1 MTTDR
6 TTCRSCGASEL
17 KPILSL
23 GSTPLANALRTKE
36 QLSLPEP
43 RFPLSLVFC
52 GGCSLVQITET
63 VPPEQLFSDYPYFT
77 SFSDTMVA
85 RCRDL
90 VQRIVKEKVL
100 DGSSLAAEVASND
113 GYLLQFYK
121 QAGVPVLGIE
131 PASNI
136 AGVAVGQGIRTICDF
151 FGADLSES
159 LVREYGR
166 ADVIH
171 ANNVL
176 AHVANLNGVVQGLRR
191 FVKDEGV
198 IVIEVPYVRDMIEK
212 LEFDTVYHE
221 HLCYFSL
228 TALERLF
235 ERHGLMIDDV
245 ERLEIHGGSLRLFLG
260 LEGTEHRREP
270 SARVVELLDEERKLG
285 VGRAGFYL
293 GFGQRVERLKND
305 LVTLLKGLQRSG
317 KRVAAY
323 GASAK
328 GTTLLNYF
336 GLGAADLEFVAD
348 RSTVKQGRYT
358 PGTHL
363 PIRAPEALLE
373 ERPDYVLLLTWNF
386 ADEILRQQEPYRR
399 QGGKFIIPIP
409 ELQVV

>member
-1 MTTDR
+1 MTIAR
-6 TTCRSCGASEL
+6 TTCRSCGGSNL
-17 KPILSL
+17 SPILSL
-23 GSTPLANALRTKE
+23 GHTPLANALRTRE
-36 QLSLPEP
+36 QLSLAEP
-43 RFPLSLVFC
+43 RFPLDLVFC
-52 GGCSLVQITET
+52 SDCSLVQITET
-63 VPPEQLFSDYPYFT
+63 VPPEEMFSDYPYFS

-90 VQRIVKEKVL
+90 VRRIVKEKAL

-113 GYLLQFYK
+113 GYLLQFYT

-136 AGVAVGQGIRTICDF
+136 AGIAVKKGIRTICDF
-151 FGADLSES
+151 FGADLSDS
-159 LVREYGR
+159 LVRQYGR

-171 ANNVL
+171 VNNVL
-176 AHVANLNGVVQGLRR
+176 AHVANLNGVVDGLRR
-191 FVKDEGV
+191 FVKDDGA

-228 TALERLF
+228 TALDMLF
-235 ERHGLMIDDV
+235 RRHGLTIDDV
-245 ERLEIHGGSLRLFLG
+245 ERLEIHGGSLRVFAG
-260 LEGTEHRREP
+260 IEGNGRTQ
-270 SARVVELLDEERKLG
+270 SARVAELLHEERKLG
-285 VGRAGFYL
+285 VDRADFYRS
-293 GFGQRVERLKND
+293 FGPRVERLKND

-328 GTTLLNYF
+328 GSTLLNYF
-336 GLGAADLEFVAD
+336 GIGAADLEFVAD

-363 PIRAPEALLE
+363 PIKPAEALLE

-409 ELQVV
+409 EVQVV